1 MSLRSPVICVTHT
14 VRVPLALFDPYVF
27 VDRVILPERLQQ
39 LLGTIDSDILL
50 GFLGTDVA
58 TGIDLNVTDFMA
70 GRIAVALGA
79 VSPTVPFGFN
89 ASNSSDVTLP
99 FNHSSNSTQ
108 SSVLPAFA
116 KPAELVEQLRK
127 DMESLE
133 KKARHQSGKAPKMQ
147 RCERLEKKKGE
158 LKEQEDELKKMK
170 GQPVGLKKFLEEVVL
185 PHATLLF

>member
-1 MSLRSPVICVTHT
+1 MLAGIVSNIAMPISSRFAGLKPTSFTAVLEAKPDRLWQQE
-14 VRVPLALFDPYVF
+14 VRQAEDPSKV
-27 VDRVILPERLQQ
+27 
-39 LLGTIDSDILL
+39 
-50 GFLGTDVA
+50 
-58 TGIDLNVTDFMA
+58 
-70 GRIAVALGA
+70 
-79 VSPTVPFGFN
+79 
-89 ASNSSDVTLP
+89 
-99 FNHSSNSTQ
+99 H
-108 SSVLPAFA
+108 LPAESSLWVVRRCREEIRTKDA
-116 KPAELVEQLRK
+116 WVVCGREDDAERWIKKRRKKLELVEQLRK